1 MKILDILGEDQ
12 SKRIES
18 FKKIWE
24 RNPQF
29 FMQTPELFKILI
41 ENDFMVFEFEMDPSD
56 VGNFIDG
63 DYKVG
68 KNSSFFERQKNKK
81 KG

>member
-41 ENDFMVFEFEMDPSD
+41 ENGMVIGS
-56 VGNFIDG
+56 
-63 DYKVG
+63 
-68 KNSSFFERQKNKK
+68 QH
-81 KG
+81 